1 MAAVHLKDLIKAQ
14 QQQEAARNQ
23 NQERMSMAEFKKL
36 MGLTSENT
44 KKTTE
49 VLGKI
54 ETLSVQ
60 SNSAQQAQVEKTE
73 SLLEKDE
80 GTHTRLD
87 EIKATLDKTLKE
99 AKNQTQTLEKIDAA
113 SEAPKST
120 MEQDVEGERARD
132 EQTKLL
138 KTIADKIGDK
148 GETKE
153 DKKDPGGLG
162 GVLTAAAVALGAIV
176 GSISGYAK
184 AIVRINKALFAAFE
198 GAVAFLGNKWPK
210 IFGGL
215 QKLLFNIEAT
225 FVIGLEMI
233 KDKFAVVIEKAMS
246 IINVMRDFFSGVVE
260 KLMNSKVVKYV
271 VEVVESIGSVF
282 KGFFGAIGNEVKV
295 IESVASPLVDII
307 KGVREGFGKFFGF
320 FEEMFAFIK
329 GTGKTFSA
337 FSTIFG
343 AVSKIVSKLMLPL
356 TIIMTIWDVVKG
368 AMEGYEKDGWIG
380 IVSGAIKG
388 LISSLVTGP
397 IDLLKNIVSWILDV
411 FGFDKASK
419 FLDSFSFDD
428 IMKGFIDAIFHPID
442 TIKKMFEGVMNFFE
456 NFEIPEIGFTIPIIN
471 KKVSIGPFH
480 PFKKEDGGKGAAP
493 AAAASPSASPA
504 AKEGKAAE
512 LGAKPAMTEAGK
524 AQAAPEATAAKDSRA
539 PSDTRVAK
547 TAEKD
552 NTSVMVTV
560 AGEPVQAGKPLTDKQ
575 VAVVESQMRMGNEP
589 SPEVKKAYDL
599 AKSGA
604 KATGA
609 GPAADTA
616 TAQAPTPT
624 EASAVYNKSA
634 DNAQAATNNQG
645 GASAPVVVNAP
656 VTTNV
661 KSDQNISMSAPVR
674 NQDRGF
680 NRYMQKN
687 SVFI

>member
-14 QQQEAARNQ
+14 QQQEAAKNQ

-60 SNSAQQAQVEKTE
+60 SNSAQQEQVEKT
-73 SLLEKDE
+73 SALLEKDE

-87 EIKATLDKTLKE
+87 DIKATLDKTLKE
-99 AKNQTQTLEKIDAA
+99 AKNQTQTLEKIDKA
-113 SEAPKST
+113 SETPKAT
-120 MEQDVEGERARD
+120 MEQDVEGERVRD
-132 EQTKLL
+132 ETL
-138 KTIADKIGDK
+138 KTLKDISGKLSGK
-148 GETKE
+148 GE
-153 DKKDPGGLG
+153 KKDTKQEPGSLG
-162 GVLTAAAVALGAIV
+162 GILAAAAVALGAIV

-184 AIVRINKALFAAFE
+184 AIIRINKALFGAFE
-198 GAVAFLGNKWPK
+198 AAVAFLGNKWPK

-225 FVIGLEMI
+225 FVIGLEMV
-233 KDKFAVVIEKAMS
+233 KDKFAVIIEKAMGV
-246 IINVMRDFFSGVVE
+246 INVIRDFFSSVIS
-260 KLMNSKVVKYV
+260 KLMNSKVVKYIL
-271 VEVVESIGSVF
+271 EVVESITGVF
-282 KGFFGAIGNEVKV
+282 KGFFGSIGKEIKV

-307 KGVREGFGKFFGF
+307 KSIRNGFGKFFGF

-356 TIIMTIWDVVKG
+356 TIIMTVWDVVKG
-368 AMEGYEKDGWIG
+368 AMEGYEKEGVIG
-380 IVSGAIKG
+380 MISGAIKG
-388 LISSLVTGP
+388 LISSIVTAP
-397 IDLLKNIVSWILDV
+397 LDLLKGLASWILDI

-442 TIKKMFEGVMNFFE
+442 TIKSIFTKVMDFFE
-456 NFEIPEIGFTIPIIN
+456 NFEIPEIGFTIPVIN

-480 PFKKEDGGKGAAP
+480 PFKKEDSGKGAAP
-493 AAAASPSASPA
+493 SAGASAASP
-504 AKEGKAAE
+504 AKAEGKASE
-512 LGAKPAMTEAGK
+512 LGAKPALTEAGK
-524 AQAAPEATAAKDSRA
+524 AQAATPAQTAANEGRA
-539 PSDTRVAK
+539 PGDTRVAK

-552 NTSVMVTV
+552 KTSVMVTV
-560 AGEPVQAGKPLTDKQ
+560 AGEPVQPGKPLTDKQ
-575 VAVVESQMRMGNEP
+575 VAVVESQMRLGNEP

-609 GPAADTA
+609 GPADTS
-616 TAQAPTPT
+616 TAQAPAPT

-634 DNAQAATNNQG
+634 DNAQASVNNQG
-645 GASAPVVVNAP
+645 GSSAPVVVNAP